1 MKFTWQ
7 TPRTVA
13 IAAVA
18 LVAAAI
24 AAGRPHDVS
33 EPILG
38 TEWQCSRTAFIVTTC
53 SESSE
58 RMR

>member
-1 MKFTWQ
+1 MKFIWKR
-7 TPRTVA
+7 PRTLA

-24 AAGRPHDVS
+24 TAGRPHDVS

-38 TEWQCSRTAFIVTTC
+38 TEWQCTRTAFIVTSC
-53 SESSE
+53 SEYGE
-58 RMR
+58 RAR